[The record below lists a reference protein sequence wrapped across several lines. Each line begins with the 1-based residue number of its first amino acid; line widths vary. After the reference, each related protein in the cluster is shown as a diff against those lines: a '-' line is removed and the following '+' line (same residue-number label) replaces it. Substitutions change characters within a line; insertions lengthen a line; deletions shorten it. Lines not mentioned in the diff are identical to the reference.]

1 MPDFAINPRAKFD
14 YEILETIEAGVVLRG
29 SEVKSIKTGKV
40 SIKGA
45 YVRII
50 NGAPWLVGA
59 SIAPYQ
65 PGNPP
70 TGGAAGGAAGG
81 AKYEEQAD
89 RKLLLGKQ
97 QISTLVGLAQAHGVA
112 LVPLRL
118 YEKKGLIKLE
128 IGIARGK
135 KKYDKRES
143 IKKKDVQRSKERGSF
158 EE

>member
-1 MPDFAINPRAKFD
+1 MTDFATNPRARFD
-14 YEILETIEAGVVLRG
+14 YEILETIEAGLVLRG
-29 SEVKSIKTGKV
+29 YEVKSIKTGKV

-59 SIAPYQ
+59 VIAPYQ
-65 PGNPP
+65 SGNVPP
-70 TGGAAGGAAGG
+70 E
-81 AKYEEQAD
+81 YQEQAD
-89 RKLLLGKQ
+89 RKLLLNRSQ
-97 QISTLVGLAQAHGVA
+97 VATLVGLAHAHGVS

-118 YEKKGLIKLE
+118 YAKKGLIKLE
-128 IGIARGK
+128 IGIARSK

-143 IKKKDVQRSKERGSF
+143 IKKKDIARSRQRGMN

>member
-1 MPDFAINPRAKFD
+1 MSDLATNPRARFD
-14 YEILETIEAGVVLRG
+14 YEILETIEAGLVLRG
-29 SEVKSIKTGKV
+29 YEVKSIKTGKV

-59 SIAPYQ
+59 TIAPFQSGNVPDDYQ
-65 PGNPP
+65 
-70 TGGAAGGAAGG
+70 
-81 AKYEEQAD
+81 EHAD
-89 RKLLLGKQ
+89 RKLLLNRSQ
-97 QISTLVGLAQAHGVA
+97 VASLVGLAQSHGVS

-118 YEKKGLIKLE
+118 YAKKGLIKLE

-135 KKYDKRES
+135 KKYDKREA
-143 IKKKDVQRSKERGSF
+143 IKKKDVARAKQRGTT

>member
-1 MPDFAINPRAKFD
+1 MTIACKDMPDFATDPRARFD
-14 YEILETIEAGVVLRG
+14 YEILETTEAGVVLRG
-29 SEVKSIKTGKV
+29 YEVKSIKTGKV

-50 NGAPWLVGA
+50 NGSAWLVGA
-59 SIAPYQ
+59 SIPPYQ
-65 PGNPP
+65 PGNVP
-70 TGGAAGGAAGG
+70 AD
-81 AKYEEQAD
+81 YQEQVD
-89 RKLLLGKQ
+89 RKLLLSKS
-97 QISTLVGLAQAHGVA
+97 QIASLLGLAQSHGIT

-118 YEKKGLIKLE
+118 YGKKGLIKLE

-143 IKKKDVQRSKERGSF
+143 IKKKDTARARMRGMS

>member
-1 MPDFAINPRAKFD
+1 MITVMPDFATNPRAKFD
-14 YEILETIEAGVVLRG
+14 YDILETLEAGVVLHG
-29 SEVKSIKTGKV
+29 YEVKSIKTGKA

-45 YVRII
+45 YVRVI

-65 PGNPP
+65 SGNIPEE
-70 TGGAAGGAAGG
+70 
-81 AKYEEQAD
+81 YREQAD
-89 RKLLLGKQ
+89 RKLLLSKKEVA
-97 QISTLVGLAQAHGVA
+97 SLVGLTQAHGVA

-118 YEKKGLIKLE
+118 YAKKGLIKLE

-135 KKYDKRES
+135 KKYDKREA
-143 IKKKDVQRSKERGSF
+143 IKRKDVQRSKERGSF

>member
-1 MPDFAINPRAKFD
+1 MPDFAINPKARFD
-14 YEILETIEAGVVLRG
+14 YEILETIEAGVVLHG
-29 SEVKSIKTGKV
+29 YEVKSIKTGKA

-50 NGAPWLVGA
+50 DGAPWLVGA

-65 PGNPP
+65 PGNVP
-70 TGGAAGGAAGG
+70 AD
-81 AKYEEQAD
+81 YREQVD
-89 RKLLLGKQ
+89 HKLLLSAS
-97 QISTLVGLAQAHGVA
+97 QIATLIGFSQAHGTT

-118 YEKKGLIKLE
+118 YANKSGTIKLE

-143 IKKKDVQRSKERGSF
+143 IKRKDVQRSKERGSF

>member
-1 MPDFAINPRAKFD
+1 MSSMSDFATNPRAKFD

-29 SEVKSIKTGKV
+29 YEVKSIKTGRI

-50 NGAPWLVGA
+50 GGEPWLVGS

-65 PGNPP
+65 PGNVP
-70 TGGAAGGAAGG
+70 AD
-81 AKYEEQAD
+81 YSEQAD
-89 RKLLLGKQ
+89 HKLLLSKQ
-97 QISTLVGLAQAHGVA
+97 QTASLLGLAQAHGVT
-112 LVPLRL
+112 LIPLRL
-118 YEKKGLIKLE
+118 YANKKGVIKLE

-135 KKYDKRES
+135 KKYDKREAL
-143 IKKKDVQRSKERGSF
+143 KRKDMQRSHERGTF

>member
-1 MPDFAINPRAKFD
+1 MADFATNPRARFD
-14 YEILETIEAGVVLRG
+14 YEILETLEAGLVLRG
-29 SEVKSIKTGKV
+29 YEVKSIKTGRV

-50 NGAPWLVGA
+50 NGSPWLVGA
-59 SIAPYQ
+59 VIPPYQ
-65 PGNPP
+65 PGNVPP
-70 TGGAAGGAAGG
+70 D
-81 AKYEEQAD
+81 YQEQSD
-89 RKLLLGKQ
+89 RKLLLSRAQ
-97 QISTLVGLAQAHGVA
+97 VATLVGLAHAHGVS

-118 YEKKGLIKLE
+118 YPKKGLIKLE

-143 IKKKDVQRSKERGSF
+143 IKKKDVARAHQRGTT

>member
-1 MPDFAINPRAKFD
+1 MSDFATNPRARFD
-14 YEILETIEAGVVLRG
+14 YEILETLEAGLVLRG
-29 SEVKSIKTGKV
+29 YEVKSIKTGRV

-50 NGAPWLVGA
+50 NGGPWLVGA
-59 SIAPYQ
+59 SIASYQ
-65 PGNPP
+65 PGNVPP
-70 TGGAAGGAAGG
+70 DY
-81 AKYEEQAD
+81 KEQAD
-89 RKLLLGKQ
+89 RKLLLSKSQ
-97 QISTLVGLAQAHGVA
+97 VATLVGLAQAHGIS

-118 YEKKGLIKLE
+118 YAKKGLIKLE

-143 IKKKDVQRSKERGSF
+143 IKKKDIARSRQRGMN

>member
-1 MPDFAINPRAKFD
+1 MPDLAINPKARFD
-14 YEILETIEAGVVLRG
+14 YEILETIEAGVVLHG
-29 SEVKSIKTGKV
+29 YEVKSIKTGKA

-50 NGAPWLVGA
+50 DGAPWLVGA

-65 PGNPP
+65 PGNVP
-70 TGGAAGGAAGG
+70 AD
-81 AKYEEQAD
+81 YREQAD
-89 RKLLLGKQ
+89 RKLLLNMQ
-97 QISTLVGLAQAHGVA
+97 QIRTLIGFAQAHGTT

-118 YEKKGLIKLE
+118 YATTKGTIKLE

-143 IKKKDVQRSKERGSF
+143 IKRKDVQRSKERGSF